1 MFEALKIRLAARCE
15 AAGRPE
21 NEDNFQVA
29 EDLSVSN
36 VGFTTDKV
44 FKLGSKGSLLLVCD
58 GMGGMNAGE
67 VASAIGVETIK
78 NLFAP
83 HLITSEVLANDDS
96 ICTYMKRAIVKADSR
111 IKEEA
116 SRDEAKHGMG
126 STIVMAWLLGHKA
139 YVAWCGDSRCYRYNP
154 LSGLEQLSHDH
165 SYVQDLVDTKQLS
178 PELAFEHPNKNII
191 TRSLGDPRGTAR
203 PDVKAY
209 ELRVGDVILLCSDG
223 LSDSLRDNEIEQSIS
238 RSCSSMATCCE
249 ALWNDSRQAGWHDNV
264 TIVLAQVVDERVEK
278 AQPHAFPTTAKG
290 QAKPIGSSP
299 VKNASINYKLKF
311 IICVLTV
318 LLGAF
323 VIFFLREPK
332 PGKTEIVNS
341 QEAVDRKGSS
351 DISNNEPKQH
361 NHEMKENN
369 GDHNISSNNNT
380 SKKTD
385 DNTLQQQIQKLK
397 KENKDLKD
405 SISKLN
411 KAIAEASGIV
421 KSKDNKITY
430 YQAKLQDAEAKNKEL
445 DKENSSLQRQLD
457 NSRNSQPAQ
466 SITTNGEANKNKT
479 KENNPRNANNATQ
492 VPH

>member
-96 ICTYMKRAIVKADSR
+96 IFTYMKCAIVRADSR

-191 TRSLGDPRGTAR
+191 TRSLGDPRGAAR

-249 ALWNDSRQAGWHDNV
+249 ALWNR
-264 TIVLAQVVDERVEK
+264 
-278 AQPHAFPTTAKG
+278 
-290 QAKPIGSSP
+290 
-299 VKNASINYKLKF
+299 
-311 IICVLTV
+311 
-318 LLGAF
+318 
-323 VIFFLREPK
+323 
-332 PGKTEIVNS
+332 
-341 QEAVDRKGSS
+341 
-351 DISNNEPKQH
+351 
-361 NHEMKENN
+361 
-369 GDHNISSNNNT
+369 
-380 SKKTD
+380 
-385 DNTLQQQIQKLK
+385 
-397 KENKDLKD
+397 
-405 SISKLN
+405 
-411 KAIAEASGIV
+411 
-421 KSKDNKITY
+421 
-430 YQAKLQDAEAKNKEL
+430 
-445 DKENSSLQRQLD
+445 
-457 NSRNSQPAQ
+457 
-466 SITTNGEANKNKT
+466 
-479 KENNPRNANNATQ
+479 
-492 VPH
+492 